1 MREIVMELLRE
12 GYVPSW
18 CTACYRKVRGAFF
31 CFGVGDCGK
40 ARQSKGGKKKQR
52 KTLSP
57 LFHLFP
63 PFPSPPSPP
72 KGRTGEAFMK
82 IAKAGNI
89 HSFCHP
95 NSLLTLKEWADDYS
109 QASEE
114 EAEMIRKVIEKESA
128 SDEISVGAKRLLKRK
143 MSKVEAGERDVYV

>member
-1 MREIVMELLRE
+1 
-12 GYVPSW
+12 
-18 CTACYRKVRGAFF
+18 
-31 CFGVGDCGK
+31 
-40 ARQSKGGKKKQR
+40 
-52 KTLSP
+52 
-57 LFHLFP
+57 
-63 PFPSPPSPP
+63 
-72 KGRTGEAFMK
+72 MK

-109 QASEE
+109 HASEE